1 MLDWHL
7 YLIRCHD
14 GSLYTGITTN
24 VARRFAEHQ
33 EHNGAGAKYLRGRG
47 PLMLVFQ
54 KKLGS
59 RSLALGVESKV
70 KKLSK
75 ARKEELIRANSCI
88 DEIIEQVRPHTGQTT
103 GTTPPARRTG
113 MPI

>member
-7 YLIRCHD
+7 YLVRCND
-14 GSLYTGITTN
+14 GSLYTGITTD
-24 VARRFAEHQ
+24 VARRFAEHR
-33 EHNGAGAKYLRGRG
+33 ENRGAAAKYLRGRG
-47 PLMLVFQ
+47 PLRLVFE

-75 ARKEELIRANSCI
+75 ARKEELVRANTRI
-88 DEIIEQVRPHTGQTT
+88 DEIIKQVRSKITV
-103 GTTPPARRTG
+103 
-113 MPI
+113 

>member
-1 MLDWHL
+1 MLDWYL

-14 GSLYTGITTN
+14 GQLYTGITTN

-33 EHNGAGAKYLRGRG
+33 GNIDAGAKYLRGRG
-47 PLMLVFQ
+47 PLVLVFQ

-59 RSLALGVESKV
+59 RSLAQGVESKV

-75 ARKEELIRANSCI
+75 ARKEELINVNTHI
-88 DEIIEQVRPHTGQTT
+88 DEIIQQVSSQLT
-103 GTTPPARRTG
+103 
-113 MPI
+113 M

>member
-7 YLIRCHD
+7 YLVRCHD

-24 VARRFAEHQ
+24 VAHRFAEHQ
-33 EHNGAGAKYLRGRG
+33 ENNSVGAKYLRGRG

-75 ARKEELIRANSCI
+75 ARKEELIRTKKHI
-88 DEIIEQVRPHTGQTT
+88 EVIIKQVGS
-103 GTTPPARRTG
+103 
-113 MPI
+113 

>member
-14 GSLYTGITTN
+14 GSLYTGITTD

-33 EHNGAGAKYLRGRG
+33 EKGDKGAKYLRGRE
-47 PLMLVFQ
+47 PLVLVFQ

-59 RSLALGVESKV
+59 RSLALGVENKV

-75 ARKEELIRANSCI
+75 AKKEELITASTRL
-88 DEIIEQVRPHTGQTT
+88 DEIIIQVSSQLTV
-103 GTTPPARRTG
+103 
-113 MPI
+113 

>member
-1 MLDWHL
+1 MLDWYL
-7 YLIRCHD
+7 YMIRCHD
-14 GSLYTGITTN
+14 GSLYTGITSN

-33 EHNGAGAKYLRGRG
+33 KNNSSGAKYLRGRG

-54 KKLGS
+54 KKLGG

-75 ARKEELIRANSCI
+75 ARKEELIRTRKHI
-88 DEIIEQVRPHTGQTT
+88 EVIIKQVGL
-103 GTTPPARRTG
+103 
-113 MPI
+113 